1 MILLKLFKKLK
12 SYTKEILIVIITL
25 FLNVIGVLTL
35 PRLTVGLID
44 VGVAT
49 GDFNYIFRQ
58 GGMMILIALLSSLM
72 MVISAYYSTYV
83 ATGFSADTR
92 DQVFR
97 KVENISITQ
106 YEKIGASS
114 LITRSTDDI
123 AQVQQLVQMGL
134 RMMLRAPLMFIG
146 GIIMAM
152 NTNMRL
158 TVVFLIALPIVTVV
172 ITIFGSR
179 IFPLMVVLR
188 KALDNINKVFRER
201 LSGIRVIRAFHRE
214 VYEENEFRNVNNEYI
229 KVFKKSSE
237 LAAFFMPVI
246 MLIMNLVLV
255 GIIYYGSKLM
265 MIGQMEVGQMVG
277 YIQYANNI
285 MHSFMMLS
293 MIFIQIPR
301 SKASIERLTE
311 VLELPNDDVEE
322 GGVKLDKIET
332 VEFKDV
338 CFRYKDAPINAIED
352 INFKVSKGETLGII
366 GGTGSGKS
374 TIANLLVRFYETTR
388 GEILVNG
395 QNMEVYDITSLRAN
409 IGYVEQK
416 ANLISGTISSN
427 VAMGNPV
434 NEKELKRA
442 LEIAQAD
449 FAFDEKDGLDSEV
462 AQRGKNFSGGQKQ
475 RLSIARALYKK
486 PSLYLI
492 DDSFSALDFKT
503 ERALRAEFKEISKD
517 DIRIIISQRASI
529 IADSDKIL
537 VLDRGKIVGYGTHE
551 ELKRTSTEYLDI
563 LESQDYEVNSYDG

>member
-1 MILLKLFKKLK
+1 MKLLKNLKK
-12 SYTKEILIVIITL
+12 YTKEIIIVVITL

-49 GDFNYIFRQ
+49 GDFQFILKQ
-58 GGMMILIALLSSLM
+58 GALMIVIALISSLM

-92 DQVFR
+92 DQVFK

-123 AQVQQLVQMGL
+123 AQIQQLVQMGL
-134 RMMLRAPLMFIG
+134 RMMLRAPFMFIG

-158 TVVFLIALPIVTVV
+158 TIVFLIALPIITVV
-172 ITIFGSR
+172 IGLFGAR
-179 IFPLMVVLR
+179 IFPLMVTLR
-188 KALDNINKVFRER
+188 KTLDNINKVFRER
-201 LSGIRVIRAFHRE
+201 LSGIRVIRAFDKE
-214 VYEENEFRNVNNEYI
+214 DYEERDFSVANEDYITVFRNASKLEAL
-229 KVFKKSSE
+229 FRPT
-237 LAAFFMPVI
+237 L
-246 MLIMNLVLV
+246 MLVMNLVLV
-255 GIIYYGSKLM
+255 GIIYYGSRLM
-265 MIGQMEVGQMVG
+265 LINQMEVGQMVG

-285 MHSFMMLS
+285 MMSFMMLS

-311 VLELPNDDVEE
+311 VIDLPNDDVEE
-322 GGVKLDKIET
+322 GGATLDRINS

-338 CFRYKDAPINAIED
+338 CFRYDEAPIDAICG
-352 INFKVSKGETLGII
+352 INFKISKGETLGII

-374 TIANLLVRFYETTR
+374 TVANLLVRFYDTTR

-395 QNMEVYDITSLRAN
+395 QNIESYDITSLRKN

-416 ANLISGTISSN
+416 TNLISGTISSN
-427 VAMGNPV
+427 ILMGREL
-434 NEKELKRA
+434 NEDKLKKS
-442 LEIAQAD
+442 LEVAQAE
-449 FAFDEKDGLDSEV
+449 FAFNEKDGLDSEV

-475 RLSIARALYKK
+475 RLAIARAIYKD
-486 PSLYLI
+486 PSLYVI

-503 ERALRAEFKEISKD
+503 ERALRSDFREIAKD
-517 DIRIIISQRASI
+517 AIKIIISQRASI
-529 IADSDKIL
+529 IADSDKIM
-537 VLDRGKIVGYGTHE
+537 VLDKGKIVGYGTHE
-551 ELKRTSTEYLDI
+551 ELKGTSTEYMDI
-563 LESQDYEVNSYDG
+563 LESQDYEVSGYDG

>member
-1 MILLKLFKKLK
+1 MKLLKNLKK
-12 SYTKEILIVIITL
+12 YTKEIIIVVITL

-49 GDFNYIFRQ
+49 GDFQFILKQ
-58 GGMMILIALLSSLM
+58 GALMIVIALISSLM

-92 DQVFR
+92 DQVFK

-123 AQVQQLVQMGL
+123 AQIQQLVQMGL
-134 RMMLRAPLMFIG
+134 RMMLRAPFMFIG

-158 TVVFLIALPIVTVV
+158 TIVFLIALPIITVV
-172 ITIFGSR
+172 IGLFGAR
-179 IFPLMVVLR
+179 IFPLMVTLR
-188 KALDNINKVFRER
+188 KTLDNINKVFRER
-201 LSGIRVIRAFHRE
+201 LSGIRVIRAFDKE
-214 VYEENEFRNVNNEYI
+214 DYEERDFSVANEDYITVFRNASKLEAL
-229 KVFKKSSE
+229 FRPT
-237 LAAFFMPVI
+237 L

-255 GIIYYGSKLM
+255 GIIYYGSRLM
-265 MIGQMEVGQMVG
+265 LINQMEVGQMVG

-285 MHSFMMLS
+285 MMSFMMLS

-311 VLELPNDDVEE
+311 VIDLPNDDVEE
-322 GGVKLDKIET
+322 GGATLDRINS

-338 CFRYKDAPINAIED
+338 CFRYDEAPIDAICG
-352 INFKVSKGETLGII
+352 INFKISKGETLGII

-374 TIANLLVRFYETTR
+374 TVANLLVRFYDTTS

-395 QNMEVYDITSLRAN
+395 QNIGSYDITSLRKN

-416 ANLISGTISSN
+416 TNLISGTISSN
-427 VAMGNPV
+427 ILMGREL
-434 NEKELKRA
+434 NEDKLKKS
-442 LEIAQAD
+442 LEVAQAE
-449 FAFDEKDGLDSEV
+449 FAFNEKDGLDSEV

-475 RLSIARALYKK
+475 RLAIARAIYKD
-486 PSLYLI
+486 PSLYVI

-503 ERALRAEFKEISKD
+503 ERALRSEFREIAKD
-517 DIRIIISQRASI
+517 AIKIIISQRASI
-529 IADSDKIL
+529 IADSDKIM
-537 VLDRGKIVGYGTHE
+537 VLDKGKIVGYGTHE
-551 ELKRTSTEYLDI
+551 ELKGTSTEYMDI
-563 LESQDYEVNSYDG
+563 LESQDYEVSGYDG

>member
-1 MILLKLFKKLK
+1 MKLLKNLKK
-12 SYTKEILIVIITL
+12 YTKEIIIVVITL

-49 GDFNYIFRQ
+49 GDFQFILKQ
-58 GGMMILIALLSSLM
+58 GALMIVIALISSLM

-92 DQVFR
+92 DQVFK

-123 AQVQQLVQMGL
+123 AQIQQLVQMGL
-134 RMMLRAPLMFIG
+134 RMMLRAPFMFIG

-158 TVVFLIALPIVTVV
+158 TIVFLIALPIITVV
-172 ITIFGSR
+172 IGLFGAR
-179 IFPLMVVLR
+179 IFPLMVTLR
-188 KALDNINKVFRER
+188 KTLDNINKVFRER
-201 LSGIRVIRAFHRE
+201 LSGIRVIRAFDKE
-214 VYEENEFRNVNNEYI
+214 DYEERDFSVANEDYITVFRNASKLEAL
-229 KVFKKSSE
+229 FRPT
-237 LAAFFMPVI
+237 L

-255 GIIYYGSKLM
+255 GIIYYGSRLM
-265 MIGQMEVGQMVG
+265 LINQMEVGQMVG

-285 MHSFMMLS
+285 MMSFMMLS

-311 VLELPNDDVEE
+311 VIDLPNDDVEE
-322 GGVKLDKIET
+322 GGATLDRINS

-338 CFRYKDAPINAIED
+338 CFRYDEAPIDAICG
-352 INFKVSKGETLGII
+352 INFKISKGETLGII

-374 TIANLLVRFYETTR
+374 TVANLLVRFYDTTR

-395 QNMEVYDITSLRAN
+395 QNIESYDITFLRKN

-416 ANLISGTISSN
+416 TNLISGTISSN
-427 VAMGNPV
+427 ILMGREL
-434 NEKELKRA
+434 NEDKLKKS
-442 LEIAQAD
+442 LEVAQAE
-449 FAFDEKDGLDSEV
+449 FAFNEKDGLDSEV

-475 RLSIARALYKK
+475 RLAIARAIYKD
-486 PSLYLI
+486 PSLYVI

-503 ERALRAEFKEISKD
+503 ERALRSEFREIAKD
-517 DIRIIISQRASI
+517 AIKIIISQRASI
-529 IADSDKIL
+529 IADSDKIM
-537 VLDRGKIVGYGTHE
+537 VLDKGKIVGYGTHE
-551 ELKRTSTEYLDI
+551 ELKGTSTEYMDI
-563 LESQDYEVNSYDG
+563 LESQDYEVSGYDG

>member
-1 MILLKLFKKLK
+1 MKLLKNLKK
-12 SYTKEILIVIITL
+12 YTKEIIIVVITL

-49 GDFNYIFRQ
+49 GDFQFILKQ
-58 GGMMILIALLSSLM
+58 GALMIVIALISSLM

-92 DQVFR
+92 DQVFK

-123 AQVQQLVQMGL
+123 AQIQQLVQMGL
-134 RMMLRAPLMFIG
+134 RMMLRAPFMFIG

-158 TVVFLIALPIVTVV
+158 TIVFLIALPIITVV
-172 ITIFGSR
+172 IGLFGAR
-179 IFPLMVVLR
+179 IFPLMVTLR
-188 KALDNINKVFRER
+188 KTLDNINKVFRER
-201 LSGIRVIRAFHRE
+201 LSGIRVIRAFDKE
-214 VYEENEFRNVNNEYI
+214 DYEERDFSVANEDYITVFRNASKLEAL
-229 KVFKKSSE
+229 FRPT
-237 LAAFFMPVI
+237 L

-255 GIIYYGSKLM
+255 GIIYYGSRLM
-265 MIGQMEVGQMVG
+265 LINQMEVGQMVG

-285 MHSFMMLS
+285 MMSFMMLS

-311 VLELPNDDVEE
+311 VIDLPNDDVEE
-322 GGVKLDKIET
+322 GGATLDRINS

-338 CFRYKDAPINAIED
+338 CFRYDEAPIDAICG
-352 INFKVSKGETLGII
+352 INFKISKGETLGII

-374 TIANLLVRFYETTR
+374 TVANLLVRFYDTTR

-395 QNMEVYDITSLRAN
+395 QNIESYDITSLRKN

-416 ANLISGTISSN
+416 TNLISGTISSN
-427 VAMGNPV
+427 ILMGREL
-434 NEKELKRA
+434 NEDKLKKS
-442 LEIAQAD
+442 LEVAQAE
-449 FAFDEKDGLDSEV
+449 FAFNEKDGLDSEV

-475 RLSIARALYKK
+475 RLAIARAIYKD
-486 PSLYLI
+486 PSLYVI

-503 ERALRAEFKEISKD
+503 ERALRSEFREIAKD
-517 DIRIIISQRASI
+517 AIKIIISQRASI
-529 IADSDKIL
+529 IADSDKIM
-537 VLDRGKIVGYGTHE
+537 VLDKGKIVGYGTHE
-551 ELKRTSTEYLDI
+551 ELKGTSTEYMDI
-563 LESQDYEVNSYDG
+563 LESQDYEVSGYDG

>member
-1 MILLKLFKKLK
+1 MKLLKNLKK
-12 SYTKEILIVIITL
+12 YTKEIIIVVITL

-49 GDFNYIFRQ
+49 GDFQFILKQ
-58 GGMMILIALLSSLM
+58 GALMIVIALISSLM

-92 DQVFR
+92 DQVFK

-123 AQVQQLVQMGL
+123 AQIQQLVQMGL
-134 RMMLRAPLMFIG
+134 RMMLRAPFMFIG

-158 TVVFLIALPIVTVV
+158 TIVFLIALPIITVV
-172 ITIFGSR
+172 IGLFGAR
-179 IFPLMVVLR
+179 IFPLMVTLR
-188 KALDNINKVFRER
+188 KTLDNINKVFRER
-201 LSGIRVIRAFHRE
+201 LSGIRVIRAFDKE
-214 VYEENEFRNVNNEYI
+214 DYEERDFSVANEDYITVFRNASKLEAL
-229 KVFKKSSE
+229 FRPT
-237 LAAFFMPVI
+237 L
-246 MLIMNLVLV
+246 MLVMNLVLV
-255 GIIYYGSKLM
+255 GIIYYGSRLM
-265 MIGQMEVGQMVG
+265 LINQMEVGQMVG

-285 MHSFMMLS
+285 MMSFMMLS

-311 VLELPNDDVEE
+311 VIDLPNDDVEE
-322 GGVKLDKIET
+322 GGATLDRINS

-338 CFRYKDAPINAIED
+338 CFRYDEAPIDAICG
-352 INFKVSKGETLGII
+352 INFKISKGETLGII

-374 TIANLLVRFYETTR
+374 TVANLLVRFYDTTR

-395 QNMEVYDITSLRAN
+395 QNIESYDITSLRKN

-416 ANLISGTISSN
+416 TNLISGTISSN
-427 VAMGNPV
+427 ILMGREL
-434 NEKELKRA
+434 NEDKLKKS
-442 LEIAQAD
+442 LEVAQAE
-449 FAFDEKDGLDSEV
+449 FAFNEKDGLDSEV

-475 RLSIARALYKK
+475 RLAIARAIYKD
-486 PSLYLI
+486 PSLYVI

-503 ERALRAEFKEISKD
+503 ERALRSEFREIAKD
-517 DIRIIISQRASI
+517 AIKIIISQRASI
-529 IADSDKIL
+529 IADSDKIM
-537 VLDRGKIVGYGTHE
+537 VLDKGKIVGYGTHE
-551 ELKRTSTEYLDI
+551 ELKGTSTEYMDI
-563 LESQDYEVNSYDG
+563 LESQDYEVSGYDG

>member
-1 MILLKLFKKLK
+1 MKLLKNLKK
-12 SYTKEILIVIITL
+12 YTKEIIIVVITL

-49 GDFNYIFRQ
+49 GDFQFILKQ
-58 GGMMILIALLSSLM
+58 GALMIVIALISSLM

-92 DQVFR
+92 DQVFK

-123 AQVQQLVQMGL
+123 AQIQQLVQMGL
-134 RMMLRAPLMFIG
+134 RMMLRAPFMFIG

-158 TVVFLIALPIVTVV
+158 TIVFLIALPIITVV
-172 ITIFGSR
+172 IGLFGAR
-179 IFPLMVVLR
+179 IFPLMVTLR
-188 KALDNINKVFRER
+188 KTLDNINKVFRER
-201 LSGIRVIRAFHRE
+201 LSGIRVIRAFDKE
-214 VYEENEFRNVNNEYI
+214 DYEERDFSVANEDYITVFRNASKLEAL
-229 KVFKKSSE
+229 FRPT
-237 LAAFFMPVI
+237 L

-255 GIIYYGSKLM
+255 GIIYYGSRLM
-265 MIGQMEVGQMVG
+265 LINQMEVGQMVG

-285 MHSFMMLS
+285 MMSFMMLS

-311 VLELPNDDVEE
+311 VIDLPNDDVEE
-322 GGVKLDKIET
+322 GGATLDRINS

-338 CFRYKDAPINAIED
+338 CFRYDEAPIDAICG
-352 INFKVSKGETLGII
+352 INFKISKGETLGII

-374 TIANLLVRFYETTR
+374 TVANLLVRFYDTTR

-395 QNMEVYDITSLRAN
+395 QNIGSYDITSLRKN

-416 ANLISGTISSN
+416 TNLISGTISSN
-427 VAMGNPV
+427 ILMGREL
-434 NEKELKRA
+434 NEDKLKKS
-442 LEIAQAD
+442 LEVAQAE
-449 FAFDEKDGLDSEV
+449 FAFNEKDGLDSEV

-475 RLSIARALYKK
+475 RLAIARAIYKD
-486 PSLYLI
+486 PSLYVI

-503 ERALRAEFKEISKD
+503 ERALRSEFREIAKD
-517 DIRIIISQRASI
+517 AIKIIISQRASI
-529 IADSDKIL
+529 IADSDKIM
-537 VLDRGKIVGYGTHE
+537 VLDKGKIVGYGTHE
-551 ELKRTSTEYLDI
+551 ELKGTSTEYMDI
-563 LESQDYEVNSYDG
+563 LESQDYEVSGYDG